1 MFTESQTAA
10 VKTVEHLFHVMAT
23 KKLRD
28 PNAPTMCFVFC
39 VCETTAGFL
48 LVEKKSSRP
57 EAGAVLNKTIEQSHK
72 Y

>member
-1 MFTESQTAA
+1 MFTASQTAA
-10 VKTVEHLFHVMAT
+10 VKTIQHLFHLMAT

-28 PNAPTMCFVFC
+28 PNAQQPHVLFF

-57 EAGAVLNKTIEQSHK
+57 EAGAGLNKTIEQSHK

>member
-1 MFTESQTAA
+1 MFTASQTAA
-10 VKTVEHLFHVMAT
+10 VKTVEHLFHLMAT
-23 KKLRD
+23 KQLHDSDARQ
-28 PNAPTMCFVFC
+28 PRVLFF
-39 VCETTAGFL
+39 CETTAGFL